1 MRTVH
6 TNRGREDMATAE
18 MGWCE
23 WSVVEVQQLHAN
35 HRNRFQNEDCRG
47 EQEADENPSGEFDV
61 IELVIIA

>member
-1 MRTVH
+1 
-6 TNRGREDMATAE
+6 MATAE